1 MSEEGQS
8 WFLAERVFHY
18 FVMAFISALIVF
30 AVWYAY
36 MSMQPRQETQI
47 EGVGEEKALPG
58 FIKMDETGLSKEL
71 KDLKK

>member
-1 MSEEGQS
+1 MREEGQG
-8 WFLAERVFHY
+8 WFLAERAFHY

-47 EGVGEEKALPG
+47 EGGGEAKSLPD
-58 FIKMDETGLSKEL
+58 FIEMDETDLMKEL